1 MAGSKIGAPT
11 YESARPRATASLAT
25 ALALLPTIR
34 SKLEPPMLA
43 SLALIAIRFLS
54 KLAYSLTSSLNSIL
68 KYKNASS
75 AAQMMVSALKL
86 KLIL

>member
-1 MAGSKIGAPT
+1 
-11 YESARPRATASLAT
+11 
-25 ALALLPTIR
+25 
-34 SKLEPPMLA
+34 MLA

-75 AAQMMVSALKL
+75 AAQMMASALKL